1 MNILVLLYGYKIYGG
16 CWNVYRSI
24 PGIYCRENGFKNY
37 KSIQMNMLWEKR
49 SYSMKEK
56 RYGEISPVCLQ
67 FDSLKEFPWS
77 IVFVRRCFQ
86 KNNLEQLILKWF
98 LWRFS
103 RILREMPMEITERF
117 PEGLG
122 TRTASYGQ
130 WFKRREFWLEQI
142 FVLHSQCR

>member
-24 PGIYCRENGFKNY
+24 PGIYCWGNSFKNY
-37 KSIQMNMLWEKR
+37 KYMQMSILWEKR
-49 SYSMKEK
+49 SCSMEEK
-56 RYGEISPVCLQ
+56 GYGEVSPVYLRLIFWKHFQ
-67 FDSLKEFPWS
+67 GQWILYED
-77 IVFVRRCFQ
+77 VFKKWFGA
-86 KNNLEQLILKWF
+86 LILKWF

-103 RILREMPMEITERF
+103 RILRKMPMEITERF